1 MTSDKTEKKKNLK
14 TEAEICIPGA
24 GTALLLR
31 LQDKPVRFKPVSLI
45 LICFASYF
53 ELIFHNVNF
62 PYWNTVMKI
71 IVCYMWSDQKG
82 FKPTVS

>member
-1 MTSDKTEKKKNLK
+1 MTSDKTEKKNNPK

-62 PYWNTVMKI
+62 PYWNSYENYSVLYAI
-71 IVCYMWSDQKG
+71 WSKR
-82 FKPTVS
+82 F